1 MERRAFLT
9 MVAASVLTTPLA
21 IDAQPVGKVYRL
33 GYLSVGSST
42 LNSPNAEAF
51 RQGLRDLG
59 WVEGQNLVMEF
70 RSANQFDRLPAL
82 ATELVRLK
90 VDIIVAMSYS
100 VGADIFGKD
109 LELLTEAVPKV
120 RRVAVLSNP
129 DGPSQQLILDNIKTA
144 ARSLAL
150 QLLPVGALRPGDF
163 DAAFAT
169 MARERVGALFV
180 VTDPTYIAHRSRLVD
195 LATRN
200 RLPSMFTQRADVEAG
215 GLMSYGPSFA
225 AMYRRAAYSVD
236 KILKGAKPADLP
248 IEQPTKFELVINLK
262 TAKAL
267 GLTIP
272 PSLLA
277 RADQVIE

>member
-129 DGPSQQLILDNIKTA
+129 DGPSQPLILDNIKTA

-215 GLMSYGPSFA
+215 GLMSYG
-225 AMYRRAAYSVD
+225 D
-236 KILKGAKPADLP
+236 KILKGAQPADLP
-248 IEQPTKFELVINLK
+248 VEQPTKFELVINLK

-267 GLTIP
+267 GLAIP
-272 PSLLA
+272 QSLLV
-277 RADQVIE
+277 RADEIIQ